1 MPDPMAYKHEAILR
15 STTDTPAP
23 SAPSVPEPTVNY
35 QPMSMYERGS
45 ARQRARL
52 GVPIIH
58 GPIPTTCRKYGYE
71 SPVENIQPETIT
83 EITDSESGNSP
94 ESILSEPTSETTSST
109 VSESPEPPSPLSDQS
124 NSPDAQQV
132 VPPTKANSAVK
143 RKRTMSESC
152 LTSNKRPA
160 HIQLQSNDMVAG
172 NYKLQQ
178 VLLNISQQTGDKNG
192 PIVLDEIEVPPQSG
206 GMNCTIILDEVEV
219 PQTLLSNVSQDP
231 KSAPSTASSVI
242 YQATN
247 QNPGANPPKKRVR
260 VIERR
265 LPIALS
271 EIAMGFTSKSNPL
284 QAFNRARRMPGT
296 DIQPVLQAVEYTT
309 RDIMNPIQESVSK
322 ILGNQQ
328 TIQDP
333 IDSTS
338 RLFNIPELQW
348 LAKKANEG
356 LVRGKRHGIPIDD
369 LSYEFRQRY
378 CWSFE
383 PKLGL
388 RINNILCKLQKTPD
402 YFQSSQAP
410 EKSPFFEGTRWQT
423 VYLQIY
429 LENGQTIGHKY
440 SLDTTGKWKYSVK
453 D

>member
-1 MPDPMAYKHEAILR
+1 
-15 STTDTPAP
+15 
-23 SAPSVPEPTVNY
+23 
-35 QPMSMYERGS
+35 
-45 ARQRARL
+45 
-52 GVPIIH
+52 
-58 GPIPTTCRKYGYE
+58 
-71 SPVENIQPETIT
+71 
-83 EITDSESGNSP
+83 
-94 ESILSEPTSETTSST
+94 
-109 VSESPEPPSPLSDQS
+109 
-124 NSPDAQQV
+124 
-132 VPPTKANSAVK
+132 
-143 RKRTMSESC
+143 
-152 LTSNKRPA
+152 
-160 HIQLQSNDMVAG
+160 
-172 NYKLQQ
+172 
-178 VLLNISQQTGDKNG
+178 
-192 PIVLDEIEVPPQSG
+192 
-206 GMNCTIILDEVEV
+206 
-219 PQTLLSNVSQDP
+219 
-231 KSAPSTASSVI
+231 
-242 YQATN
+242 
-247 QNPGANPPKKRVR
+247 
-260 VIERR
+260 
-265 LPIALS
+265 
-271 EIAMGFTSKSNPL
+271 
-284 QAFNRARRMPGT
+284 
-296 DIQPVLQAVEYTT
+296 
-309 RDIMNPIQESVSK
+309 MNPIQESVSK